1 MTMDDFLEQIAVKK
15 NQGIFTAAYY
25 FCWIFVIL
33 FGLTAAFFLANIVG
47 MDPETGGM
55 SFNWISLALTLVFG
69 GAAFLTWRGSDNLRV
84 EYDYTFTNGNLDV
97 SRVMNNKRRR
107 YLTALMM
114 NDVIRCGPATGQA
127 FQKSLH
133 EPGVKIHNWFC
144 NREANLYFFYFEKK
158 GQKHVIVLELN
169 KEMVAMIRSKS
180 YLQRGVWYE
189 ADGSQ
194 NYGSSISR

>member
-1 MTMDDFLEQIAVKK
+1 MDDFLEQVAVKK
-15 NQGIFTAAYY
+15 NRGLFTLLYY
-25 FCWIFVIL
+25 CCWVLLIVFALI
-33 FGLTAAFFLANIVG
+33 AAFFLANTMG
-47 MDPETGGM
+47 MNPETGGM
-55 SFNWISLALTLVFG
+55 AFSWQSLVLALVFG
-69 GAAFLTWRGSDNLRV
+69 GLAFLIWRGSDNLRV

-97 SRVMNNKRRR
+97 SRVLNNKRRR
-107 YLTALMM
+107 YLTALQMK
-114 NDVIRCGPATGQA
+114 DVIRCGPASGPTFA
-127 FQKSLH
+127 KTLH
-133 EPGVKIHNWFC
+133 EPGVKQHNWFC

-169 KEMVAMIRSKS
+169 SEMVAMIRSKS